1 MIKLNDMRSSF
12 SEVCVGDLALRSDLA
27 GDGQSALGV
36 GQNGAP
42 VLLVA
47 RIHPAAQHTG
57 VDLGEKITGIFPRV
71 YPIQFSVGSLDE
83 AVNRHE
89 QSSDDLSHVRSPFT
103 CV

>member
-1 MIKLNDMRSSF
+1 MGRSF

-27 GDGQSALGV
+27 GEGQSALGV
-36 GQNGAP
+36 SQNGAP

-47 RIHPAAQHTG
+47 RIHPAAQNTL
-57 VDLGEKITGIFPRV
+57 VDLGEQIKRIFPPV
-71 YPIQFSVGSLDE
+71 HPIQSSVGSLDE

-89 QSSDDLSHVRSPFT
+89 QSSDDLSHVRSPFN

>member
-1 MIKLNDMRSSF
+1 MGSSF

-27 GDGQSALGV
+27 GEGQNALGV

-47 RIHPAAQHTG
+47 RIHPAAQNTR
-57 VDLGEKITGIFPRV
+57 VDLGEKIKGIFPLF
-71 YPIQFSVGSLDE
+71 YPIEVSIGSLDE
-83 AVNRHE
+83 AVNRHD
-89 QSSDDLSHVRSPFT
+89 QSSYDLSHVRSPFN